1 MACSQVGEDRNV
13 RTVLDDAESM
23 EGRPT
28 QVHPSLQRTS
38 QLVGQV
44 HRVGSG
50 NDSDLALRDW
60 TESKSGADRTS
71 NTAKER
77 SRDHVLCAT

>member
-1 MACSQVGEDRNV
+1 MACSQMCVRASQLGEERNV

-28 QVHPSLQRTS
+28 QVHPSPQRTL

-44 HRVGSG
+44 HQGRK
-50 NDSDLALRDW
+50 R
-60 TESKSGADRTS
+60 E
-71 NTAKER
+71 
-77 SRDHVLCAT
+77 